1 MKRKMVIMAA
11 VGMSV
16 AMLEACGSEKES
28 QTNKNDTYFEIV
40 EEINNENYDSALL
53 EMEDAYGTND
63 YTGVDGFNKMNL
75 YRLYCEKQEM
85 YEEEITVLL
94 DYLQANDFETKLALE
109 EISEEKNDI
118 QYAVDRVK
126 DILDKVSP
134 SKKENA
140 VNLIGENLLQKNEDK
155 E

>member
-1 MKRKMVIMAA
+1 MKRKIVIIAA

-16 AMLEACGSEKES
+16 VMLGACGSEKES

-40 EEINNENYDSALL
+40 EEINNKNYDSALS

-75 YRLYCEKQEM
+75 YRLYYEKQGM
-85 YEEEITVLL
+85 YDEEITVLL
-94 DYLQANDFETKLALE
+94 DYLQANDFKAKLALE

-118 QYAVDRVK
+118 QYAIDRVK
-126 DILDKVSP
+126 DILDKISP

-140 VNLIGENLLQKNEDK
+140 ANLIGEDLLQEHENK